1 MSAPTYCP
9 QCKTPD
15 LCLIACPNNERLEQ
29 MKYFVHD
36 RGDHAEPVEQ
46 APTDLPVDDDEELE
60 VVFEDAEEDAPG
72 T

>member
-15 LCLIACPNNERLEQ
+15 LCLIACPNNARLER
-29 MKYFVHD
+29 MKYFVHE
-36 RGDHAEPVEQ
+36 GGEPTEQ
-46 APTDLPVDDDEELE
+46 PPANLPDDEDEELE
-60 VVFEDAEEDAPG
+60 IVFDDSGADASG